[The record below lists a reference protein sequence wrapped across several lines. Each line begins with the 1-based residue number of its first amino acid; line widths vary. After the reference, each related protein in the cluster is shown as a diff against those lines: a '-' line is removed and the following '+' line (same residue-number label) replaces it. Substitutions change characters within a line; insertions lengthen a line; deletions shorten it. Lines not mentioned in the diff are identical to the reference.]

1 LNLPSSRF
9 VISDDYSSKKKA
21 FEMAYKL
28 GCKGITV
35 YRYGSKK
42 EQVLYVG
49 SALGREES
57 EILEY
62 TSAEPEY
69 SGGCLTP
76 LCN

>member
-1 LNLPSSRF
+1 MNLPSSRF

-21 FEMAYKL
+21 FKMAYKL

-57 EILEY
+57 ETLEY
-62 TSAEPEY
+62 TRRMPHPS
-69 SGGCLTP
+69 L
-76 LCN
+76 

>member
-1 LNLPSSRF
+1 MITVP
-9 VISDDYSSKKKA
+9 KKA
-21 FEMAYKL
+21 FKMAYKL

-57 EILEY
+57 ETLEY

>member
-1 LNLPSSRF
+1 M
-9 VISDDYSSKKKA
+9 VTQ
-21 FEMAYKL
+21 
-28 GCKGITV
+28 GITI

-57 EILEY
+57 KTLEG

-69 SGGCLTP
+69 SGGCPHPSL
-76 LCN
+76 